1 MVGLPYGGRQTNT
14 PHQIGS
20 RAQIQSPCLK
30 CLRTKLLNLQ
40 TISQTNKIT
49 EEQVRDICVRIHFL

>member
-1 MVGLPYGGRQTNT
+1 MVGLPYRGKQTNR
-14 PHQIGS
+14 PHQTGS

-30 CLRTKLLNLQ
+30 CLRAKLRNLQ

-49 EEQVRDICVRIHFL
+49 EEQVHDTCVRIHFL